1 MASDLKAE
9 QLGKKVLTRFTRRI
23 VDEVFLFIQNDPELL
38 QEYQDVVR
46 ESTPNGVNSVLGRMI
61 TEAYDLINL
70 NKEKRPESTLLK
82 KYTRHAVRW
91 EKEDLQLQKK
101 VMYGDQDLFSL
112 KPATEKRRKRKRNP
126 GNGDRN
132 RKVCSRNKNL
142 PCQGKNLDRVLR
154 L

>member
-1 MASDLKAE
+1 MRRVASDLKAE
-9 QLGKKVLTRFTRRI
+9 QLGKKVLTRFTRQI
-23 VDEVFLFIQNDPELL
+23 VDQVFLFIQNDPELL

-46 ESTPNGVNSVLGRMI
+46 ESTPTGVNSVLGRMI

-70 NKEKRPESTLLK
+70 NKEKRPQSRLLK

-112 KPATEKRRKRKRNP
+112 KPVPDKPEKKEKKARTRGP
-126 GNGDRN
+126 EQE
-132 RKVCSRNKNL
+132 SL
-142 PCQGKNLDRVLR
+142 FQE
-154 L
+154 

>member
-9 QLGKKVLTRFTRRI
+9 QLGKKVLIRFTRRI
-23 VDEVFLFIQNDPELL
+23 VDQVFLFIQDDPELL
-38 QEYQDVVR
+38 REYQEVVR

-70 NKEKRPESTLLK
+70 NKEKRPESRLLK

-101 VMYGDQDLFSL
+101 VMYGDQNLFSL
-112 KPATEKRRKRKRNP
+112 KPVQEKKEKKPRKRGP
-126 GNGDRN
+126 EQE
-132 RKVCSRNKNL
+132 SL
-142 PCQGKNLDRVLR
+142 F
-154 L
+154 

>member
-112 KPATEKRRKRKRNP
+112 KPATEKTEKKEKKPRKRGP
-126 GNGDRN
+126 EQE
-132 RKVCSRNKNL
+132 SL
-142 PCQGKNLDRVLR
+142 FQE
-154 L
+154 

>member
-23 VDEVFLFIQNDPELL
+23 VDQVFLFIQDDPELL
-38 QEYQDVVR
+38 REYQEVVR

-70 NKEKRPESTLLK
+70 NKEKRPESRLLK

-112 KPATEKRRKRKRNP
+112 KPVQEKKKKKPRKRGP
-126 GNGDRN
+126 EQE
-132 RKVCSRNKNL
+132 SL
-142 PCQGKNLDRVLR
+142 F
-154 L
+154 

>member
-1 MASDLKAE
+1 MRRVASDLKAE
-9 QLGKKVLTRFTRRI
+9 QLGKKVLTRFTRQI
-23 VDEVFLFIQNDPELL
+23 VDQVFLFIQNDPELL
-38 QEYQDVVR
+38 KEYQDVVR

-70 NKEKRPESTLLK
+70 NKEKRPQSRLLK

-112 KPATEKRRKRKRNP
+112 KPVPDKPEKKEKKARKRGP
-126 GNGDRN
+126 EQE
-132 RKVCSRNKNL
+132 SL
-142 PCQGKNLDRVLR
+142 FQE
-154 L
+154 

>member
-70 NKEKRPESTLLK
+70 NKEKRPESRLLK

-91 EKEDLQLQKK
+91 EKEALQLQKK

-112 KPATEKRRKRKRNP
+112 KPATEKTEKKEKKPRKRGP
-126 GNGDRN
+126 EQE
-132 RKVCSRNKNL
+132 SL
-142 PCQGKNLDRVLR
+142 FQE
-154 L
+154 

>member
-23 VDEVFLFIQNDPELL
+23 VDQVFLFIQNDPELL
-38 QEYQDVVR
+38 REYQEVVR

-70 NKEKRPESTLLK
+70 NKEKRPESRLLK

-112 KPATEKRRKRKRNP
+112 KPVQEKRKRNP
-126 GNGDRN
+126 ENGDRS
-132 RKVCSRNKNL
+132 RKVCFSH
-142 PCQGKNLDRVLR
+142 
-154 L
+154 

>member
-23 VDEVFLFIQNDPELL
+23 VDQVFLFIQDDPELL
-38 QEYQDVVR
+38 REYQEVVR

-70 NKEKRPESTLLK
+70 NKEKRPESRLLK

-101 VMYGDQDLFSL
+101 VMYGEQDLFSL
-112 KPATEKRRKRKRNP
+112 KPVQEKKEKKPRKRGP
-126 GNGDRN
+126 EQE
-132 RKVCSRNKNL
+132 SL
-142 PCQGKNLDRVLR
+142 F
-154 L
+154 

>member
-1 MASDLKAE
+1 MRSVASDLKAE

-23 VDEVFLFIQNDPELL
+23 VDEVFLFIQSDPELL
-38 QEYQDVVR
+38 QEYEDVVR

-70 NKEKRPESTLLK
+70 NKEKRPESRLLK

-91 EKEDLQLQKK
+91 EKEKLQLQKK

-112 KPATEKRRKRKRNP
+112 KPAPEKPEKKEKKTRKRGP
-126 GNGDRN
+126 EQE
-132 RKVCSRNKNL
+132 SL
-142 PCQGKNLDRVLR
+142 FQE
-154 L
+154 

>member
-9 QLGKKVLTRFTRRI
+9 QLGKKVLIRFTRRI
-23 VDEVFLFIQNDPELL
+23 VDQVFLFIQDDPELL
-38 QEYQDVVR
+38 REYQEVVR

-70 NKEKRPESTLLK
+70 NKEKRPESRLLK

-101 VMYGDQDLFSL
+101 VMYGDQNLFSL
-112 KPATEKRRKRKRNP
+112 KPVQEKKEKKPRKRGP
-126 GNGDRN
+126 GQE
-132 RKVCSRNKNL
+132 SL
-142 PCQGKNLDRVLR
+142 F
-154 L
+154 

>member
-9 QLGKKVLTRFTRRI
+9 QLGKKVLIRFTRRI
-23 VDEVFLFIQNDPELL
+23 VDQVFLFIQDDPELL
-38 QEYQDVVR
+38 REYQEVVR

-70 NKEKRPESTLLK
+70 NKEKRPESRLLK

-101 VMYGDQDLFSL
+101 SHVWGPESVFPETGAGKKER
-112 KPATEKRRKRKRNP
+112 KPRKRGP
-126 GNGDRN
+126 EQE
-132 RKVCSRNKNL
+132 SL
-142 PCQGKNLDRVLR
+142 F
-154 L
+154 

>member
-1 MASDLKAE
+1 MASDLKTE

-23 VDEVFLFIQNDPELL
+23 VDQVFLFIQNDPELL
-38 QEYQDVVR
+38 REYQEVVR

-70 NKEKRPESTLLK
+70 NKEKRPESRLLK

-101 VMYGDQDLFSL
+101 VMYGDQNLFSL
-112 KPATEKRRKRKRNP
+112 KPVQEKKEKKPRKRGP
-126 GNGDRN
+126 EQE
-132 RKVCSRNKNL
+132 SL
-142 PCQGKNLDRVLR
+142 F
-154 L
+154 

>member
-82 KYTRHAVRW
+82 NIPGMPCAG
-91 EKEDLQLQKK
+91 KK
-101 VMYGDQDLFSL
+101 KTYSS
-112 KPATEKRRKRKRNP
+112 RKRSCMGTRICFP
-126 GNGDRN
+126 
-132 RKVCSRNKNL
+132 
-142 PCQGKNLDRVLR
+142 
-154 L
+154 

>member
-1 MASDLKAE
+1 MRSVASDLKAE
-9 QLGKKVLTRFTRRI
+9 QLGKKVLTRFTRQI
-23 VDEVFLFIQNDPELL
+23 VDQVFQFIENDPELL

-70 NKEKRPESTLLK
+70 NKEKRPRSGLLK

-112 KPATEKRRKRKRNP
+112 KPAPEKPEKKEKKARKRGP
-126 GNGDRN
+126 EQE
-132 RKVCSRNKNL
+132 SL
-142 PCQGKNLDRVLR
+142 FQE
-154 L
+154 

>member
-23 VDEVFLFIQNDPELL
+23 VDEVFLFIQSDPELL
-38 QEYQDVVR
+38 QEYEDVVR

-70 NKEKRPESTLLK
+70 NKEKRPESRLLK

-91 EKEDLQLQKK
+91 EKEKLQLQKK

-112 KPATEKRRKRKRNP
+112 KPAPEKPEKKEKKTRKRGP
-126 GNGDRN
+126 EQE
-132 RKVCSRNKNL
+132 SL
-142 PCQGKNLDRVLR
+142 FQE
-154 L
+154 

>member
-1 MASDLKAE
+1 MRNVASDLKAE

-23 VDEVFLFIQNDPELL
+23 VDQVFLFIQDDPELL
-38 QEYQDVVR
+38 REYQEVVR

-70 NKEKRPESTLLK
+70 NKEKRPKSRLLK

-112 KPATEKRRKRKRNP
+112 KPVQEKKEKKPRKRGP
-126 GNGDRN
+126 EQE
-132 RKVCSRNKNL
+132 SL
-142 PCQGKNLDRVLR
+142 F
-154 L
+154 

>member
-9 QLGKKVLTRFTRRI
+9 QLGKKGLTRFTRRI
-23 VDEVFLFIQNDPELL
+23 VDQVFLFIQDDPELL
-38 QEYQDVVR
+38 REYQEVVR
-46 ESTPNGVNSVLGRMI
+46 ESTPNGVNAVLGRMI

-70 NKEKRPESTLLK
+70 NKEKRPESRLLK

-112 KPATEKRRKRKRNP
+112 KPVQEKKEKKPRKRGP
-126 GNGDRN
+126 EQE
-132 RKVCSRNKNL
+132 SL
-142 PCQGKNLDRVLR
+142 F
-154 L
+154 

>member
-23 VDEVFLFIQNDPELL
+23 VDQVFLFIQDDPELL
-38 QEYQDVVR
+38 REYQQVVR

-70 NKEKRPESTLLK
+70 NKEKRPESRLLK

-101 VMYGDQDLFSL
+101 VMYGDQNLFSL
-112 KPATEKRRKRKRNP
+112 KPVQEKKEKKPRKRGP
-126 GNGDRN
+126 EQE
-132 RKVCSRNKNL
+132 SL
-142 PCQGKNLDRVLR
+142 F
-154 L
+154 